1 MSGMAACLSACTAA
15 AAALPTFS
23 VGIAPPTALP
33 LRELAL
39 ARLADLSEPPLKP
52 PPIA

>member
-1 MSGMAACLSACTAA
+1 MSGVTACLTVCTGA
-15 AAALPTFS
+15 AAALPAFS
-23 VGIAPPTALP
+23 VGIAPLTALP